1 MSDRPPHPSKPE
13 LEAESMTEIADLG
26 LAKVAQRLANT
37 LQRDALV
44 QRTAD
49 QLQQS
54 LQVDR
59 VALYYFY
66 GQWQG
71 QVTFEAV
78 SDEAFSI
85 LGSTGADDCFNAEYA
100 ALYLAGRV
108 CAIADIE
115 QAPIHTCHRDF
126 LRSLDV
132 RANLV
137 VPILTP
143 RGLWGL
149 LAIHHC
155 QGPRTWSAA
164 EIAIVEAGAATLAT
178 APSIRG
184 S

>member
-1 MSDRPPHPSKPE
+1 MSVQPTHQSNPE
-13 LEAESMTEIADLG
+13 LGAETVSKSADPG
-26 LAKVAQRLANT
+26 LIRVAERLANT

-44 QRTAD
+44 QETAD
-49 QLQQS
+49 HLQRS

-66 GQWQG
+66 SQWQG

-78 SDEAFSI
+78 SDASFSI
-85 LGSTGADDCFNAEYA
+85 LGSTGADDCFNADYA
-100 ALYLAGRV
+100 ELYLAGRI
-108 CAIADIE
+108 CAISDIE
-115 QAPIHTCHRDF
+115 QASIHDCHRDF
-126 LRSLDV
+126 LSSLSV

-137 VPILTP
+137 VPILTR

-155 QGPRTWSAA
+155 QAPRVWSTT
-164 EIAIVEAGAATLAT
+164 EIATVEAGAATLAT
-178 APSIRG
+178 APAIQG